1 MIQDVLTRF
10 EQYNKEMSPLGDAMD
25 GTKLQAQLQQY
36 KRIRITGNYILPT
49 DIVLYE
55 GMTLLIDQTVI
66 SMAGNIALRGGE
78 LHISNSRL
86 VRTSNSHRAG
96 INVHQCGSRV
106 LIENSVIDCAYYG
119 MFLRAEDGVV
129 SVADST
135 IVRTTK
141 GAAIRFWGER
151 IHVIR
156 CHFRDCYS
164 AESGGALMLRGGQGV
179 VCDNVFEQCEAER
192 GAAIYLSCDIDVTHC
207 TYHECVPKDMP
218 FVRHWRVGGC
228 IDKKGIRVQKERKIS
243 QCTAILDCSL
253 EVATGAKLTISDS
266 VIYMNQP
273 IVCHGSLEMHNV
285 KMICGQCEQGDLIRL
300 DHAASAVLQHCLF
313 DGRNRVGILRATG
326 TRVKIAQCFF
336 ANTKGGRAVYNAYA
350 SEILDSTF
358 SYCQGGALYM
368 QGGKVIR
375 CKFVGC
381 RDTRGAAVWMYGAT
395 AGLIQDCHFERCV
408 SDPRSD
414 VIEKGLA
421 HRVM

>member
-1 MIQDVLTRF
+1 
-10 EQYNKEMSPLGDAMD
+10 
-25 GTKLQAQLQQY
+25 
-36 KRIRITGNYILPT
+36 
-49 DIVLYE
+49 
-55 GMTLLIDQTVI
+55 
-66 SMAGNIALRGGE
+66 
-78 LHISNSRL
+78 
-86 VRTSNSHRAG
+86 
-96 INVHQCGSRV
+96 
-106 LIENSVIDCAYYG
+106 
-119 MFLRAEDGVV
+119 
-129 SVADST
+129 
-135 IVRTTK
+135 
-141 GAAIRFWGER
+141 
-151 IHVIR
+151 
-156 CHFRDCYS
+156 
-164 AESGGALMLRGGQGV
+164 
-179 VCDNVFEQCEAER
+179 
-192 GAAIYLSCDIDVTHC
+192 
-207 TYHECVPKDMP
+207 
-218 FVRHWRVGGC
+218 
-228 IDKKGIRVQKERKIS
+228 
-243 QCTAILDCSL
+243 
-253 EVATGAKLTISDS
+253 
-266 VIYMNQP
+266 
-273 IVCHGSLEMHNV
+273 MHNV

-326 TRVKIAQCFF
+326 TRVKIAQCLF